1 MSAPCQRRR
10 VAADTYPL
18 FKHLKYAFVREAS
31 HLKRGHWTLNHLL
44 DYTRLRDEFSDYP
57 WLLPEWLD
65 RLSLDLMDWHH
76 PAHQPLFEHFR
87 HRALH
92 EHEDVYAPRPLFWE
106 KASPSSKG
114 PTRPRAFTTTAC
126 TIAAMWRCWTTK
138 PTPRMV
144 GNWVLSFAVE
154 IPEARPAPALE
165 MTLNSLY
172 VLPEWQ
178 GYGVGSAVN
187 RVVTELVCR
196 VLSAPL
202 AKALPDELPAPPA
215 MQFDADYTSRNGQR
229 MGRQIARR
237 LAPGAPSW
245 PALLRQQPILP
256 SGHRSQPGVIA
267 QSKSTCVKCGLGCAA
282 VMCVRL
288 ARAAVARRHP
298 RRV

>member
-92 EHEDVYAPRPLFWE
+92 EHEDVYAPRPLFWGE
-106 KASPSSKG
+106 SQPEQQGVNAA
-114 PTRPRAFTTTAC
+114 PR
-126 TIAAMWRCWTTK
+126 IYDYGMHYRCNVALLDHEAD
-138 PTPRMV
+138 TPRMV

-237 LAPGAPSW
+237 LAP
-245 PALLRQQPILP
+245 
-256 SGHRSQPGVIA
+256 
-267 QSKSTCVKCGLGCAA
+267 
-282 VMCVRL
+282 L
-288 ARAAVARRHP
+288 ARHHGLLYYDSSRFCHQGTARNP
-298 RRV
+298 V